1 MPNEQKEVIYNFNT
15 YVVLEKEI
23 DPTDKVFVN
32 IDAKATKAFLN
43 HENNKDLSALSA
55 EDLAKRERVSEI
67 LSKYENNGFHKFN
80 VGDLDYLEN
89 SLRTLRV
96 NTSNN
101 NPDVQNIHNA
111 LFNTSTTV
119 NNAKILNEKFLDNYK
134 EVVRN
139 LIINPYIT
147 TPIEPTDKFIVRANP
162 ENIESIKE
170 LLKENMSVGDFEIET
185 KNSRIINALTNNK
198 DGAVKIRHEDLAHLE
213 KMLTNS
219 MDTSNPSDPKTKMLG
234 QLRHETITHIDNA
247 RISNKRLLDSEQ
259 EQAPLVPKKKALID
273 DGIDFINPK
282 EEIKSILPKQHV
294 EAKTT
299 VAIETPKQATIEPEK
314 VSFKSQTQVLKAVE
328 HELREIRH
336 ARSAHVGD
344 YGKKEG
350 NIANDIAISL
360 RKGSTEFNVEVESLP
375 TLKEALKKIITD
387 NEFANGK
394 YKEPLPTTHK
404 GIQKLLIECN
414 EKMEWAMNIAETLK
428 NKVLNK
434 PEQIQEEKN
443 QNNSRLKI

>member
-32 IDAKATKAFLN
+32 IDSKATKAFLN
-43 HENNKDLSALSA
+43 HEKSKDISNLSAD
-55 EDLAKRERVSEI
+55 DLAKRERVSEI

-80 VGDLDYLEN
+80 VGDLDYLES
-89 SLRTLRV
+89 SLRTLRE

-101 NPDVQNIHNA
+101 HPDVQNIHGA

-139 LIINPYIT
+139 LMINPYIT

-162 ENIESIKE
+162 KNIESIKE
-170 LLKENMSVGDFEIET
+170 LLKEKMSVGDFEIET

-198 DGAVKIRHEDLAHLE
+198 DGEVKIRHEDLVHLE

-259 EQAPLVPKKKALID
+259 EQAPVAPKKKVLID

-282 EEIKSILPKQHV
+282 EEIKSILPKQHI